1 MNRKREVRELLA
13 LSPEQVVDQAGSHL
27 VICDDLDELH
37 RHLAERIA
45 GEIRSADAADRACR
59 LILPVGPTGG
69 YPYLVEIIRD
79 EELSLSHC
87 WFFFMDEYCDE
98 EGRAVTADY
107 PLSFKGVMNRLFFD
121 RLDADCG
128 LRPEQVI
135 FPDQDNIGR
144 LAKQI
149 GQVGGID
156 ACFGGIGIHGHVA
169 FNEPEP
175 GVSESGPRRVN
186 LNDFTVTINAVRA
199 SVGGNLEC
207 FPRTAFTLGM
217 RQILAA
223 DRIVLYCRD
232 GSEFDWANT
241 VLRLALFGTP
251 GDDYP
256 VTHIRDHDYLIV
268 TDRDTLQSPRHL
280 I

>member
-13 LSPEQVVDQAGSHL
+13 LSPQQIVDQAGSRL
-27 VICDDLDELH
+27 VICDDLDQLH
-37 RHLAERIA
+37 RHFAERIA
-45 GEIRSADAADRACR
+45 DEIRSADTAGRACR

-79 EELSLSHC
+79 EKLSLSHC

-98 EGRAVTADY
+98 EGRAVAADY
-107 PLSFKGVMNRLFFD
+107 PLSFKGVMNGLLFD
-121 RLDADCG
+121 QLDADSG

-144 LAKQI
+144 LAAQI
-149 GQVGGID
+149 ERVGGID
-156 ACFGGIGIHGHVA
+156 ACLGGIGIRGHVA

-175 GVSESGPRRVN
+175 GVSETGPRRVN

-199 SVGGNLEC
+199 WVGGNLEC
-207 FPRTAFTLGM
+207 FPRMAYTVGM
-217 RQILAA
+217 QQILSA

-232 GSEFDWANT
+232 GSEFDWAKT

-256 VTHIRDHDYLIV
+256 VTHIRDHNYLIV
-268 TDRDTLQSPRHL
+268 TDRDTVAAPTNL